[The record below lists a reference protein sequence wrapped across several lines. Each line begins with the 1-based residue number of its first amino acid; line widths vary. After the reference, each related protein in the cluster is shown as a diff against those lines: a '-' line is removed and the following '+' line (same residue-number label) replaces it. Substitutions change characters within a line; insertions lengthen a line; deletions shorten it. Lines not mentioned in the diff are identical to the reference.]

1 VGCGQSA
8 PKDQLVRFVL
18 RSGNLEA
25 DHEERAP
32 GRGAYLH
39 PHERCAREATR
50 RRGFDRSFR
59 APVRT
64 PEDLLELAG

>member
-1 VGCGQSA
+1 VGCGESA

-18 RSGNLEA
+18 RSGRLEA
-25 DHEERAP
+25 DPAGP

-39 PHERCAREATR
+39 PDERCAREAAR